1 VLPNFSIGYPG
12 FALYSVTTVKV
23 KLRSDAARQSTTLR
37 GIVRLFAI
45 LLAIGITNASA
56 QGTFGHL
63 AYGAG
68 WQTTFLVVNQDQ
80 VTEASVSLTF
90 YSNIG
95 TALSPP
101 VNGGTATSVYSFSI
115 PPNGS
120 TSVVLPDVGGSTS
133 TEGWASLNVNNSP
146 AVSGQAIFRQNP
158 GGSRPVLE
166 AAVPFTSG
174 APLCLVPFGN
184 VAPMHTILVPFDN
197 TTGVH
202 VTALAFANTT
212 STAMSVPIEFDDP
225 AGAAI
230 ATGTLNFGALNH
242 SSFVSTAKYPATNG
256 KSGVLRIT
264 LPSGA
269 NVGDLSVLALL
280 ADSSSGTLTTLI
292 PIMQ

>member
-1 VLPNFSIGYPG
+1 MKVSLRNDSDRQ
-12 FALYSVTTVKV
+12 LTV
-23 KLRSDAARQSTTLR
+23 LR
-37 GIVRLFAI
+37 GIVRFFAI
-45 LLAIGITNASA
+45 LLAMGLSNASA

-63 AYGAG
+63 AYGGG
-68 WQTTFLVVNQDQ
+68 WQTTFIVVNQDPA
-80 VTEASVSLTF
+80 TEASVSLSF

-95 TALSPP
+95 TALAPP
-101 VNGGTATSVYSFSI
+101 VNGGPATSVYSFSV

-120 TSVVLPDVGGSTS
+120 TSIVLPDAGGSTS
-133 TEGWASLNVNNSP
+133 TEGWASLNVSNSP
-146 AVSGQAIFRQNP
+146 AVSGQAIFRQNA

-184 VAPMHTILVPFDN
+184 VAPTHSILVPFDN
-197 TTGVH
+197 TNGLH

-212 STAMSVPIEFDDP
+212 SASMSVPIEFDDP

-230 ATGTLNFGALNH
+230 ATGMLNLGALFH
-242 SSFVSTAKYPATNG
+242 SSFVSTAKYPATSG

-264 LPSGA
+264 LPAGA

-280 ADSSSGTLTTLI
+280 ADSSSGTLTTLM

>member
-1 VLPNFSIGYPG
+1 MKAILHSN
-12 FALYSVTTVKV
+12 
-23 KLRSDAARQSTTLR
+23 RNRQFTTLR
-37 GIVRLFAI
+37 GIVRIFAI
-45 LLAIGITNASA
+45 LLAIGLTDASA

-68 WQTTFLVVNQDQ
+68 WQTTFLVVNQDPT
-80 VTEASVSLTF
+80 TEANVSLSF
-90 YSNIG
+90 YSDIG

-101 VNGGTATSVYSFSI
+101 VNGGAATPIYSFSI

-120 TSVVLPDVGGSTS
+120 ASIVLPDAGGSTS

-146 AVSGQAIFRQNP
+146 AVSGQAIFRQNA

-184 VAPMHTILVPFDN
+184 VAPTHSILVPFDN
-197 TTGVH
+197 TNGLH

-212 STAMSVPIEFDDP
+212 SAAMSVPIEFDDP
-225 AGAAI
+225 TGAAI
-230 ATGTLNFGALNH
+230 VTGTLNFGPLNH
-242 SSFVSTAKYPATNG
+242 SSFVSTAKYPATSG

-280 ADSSSGTLTTLI
+280 ADAASGTLTTLI

>member
-1 VLPNFSIGYPG
+1 MPKDSEHEFSI
-12 FALYSVTTVKV
+12 
-23 KLRSDAARQSTTLR
+23 LR
-37 GIVRLFAI
+37 GIVRFFAI
-45 LLAIGITNASA
+45 LLAIGLTNASA

-63 AYGAG
+63 AYGGG

-80 VTEASVSLTF
+80 TTEANVTLTF
-90 YSNIG
+90 YSDIG
-95 TALSPP
+95 TALAPP
-101 VNGGTATSVYSFSI
+101 VNGGTATSTYSFSI

-120 TSVVLPDVGGSTS
+120 TSIVLPDAGGSAS

-146 AVSGQAIFRQNP
+146 AVSGQAIFRQSA
-158 GGSRPVLE
+158 GGSRPILE

-242 SSFVSTAKYPATNG
+242 SSFVSTAKYPGDQRQVGCFAYHFAQWRECWR
-256 KSGVLRIT
+256 SECAR
-264 LPSGA
+264 PSCRL
-269 NVGDLSVLALL
+269 V
-280 ADSSSGTLTTLI
+280 
-292 PIMQ
+292 